1 GAGMTAIASPLLVAY
16 PAVHALNFARLSPY
30 VDRTIN
36 HLRHVVD
43 AFEYSLIGGG
53 FGSRVGDGP
62 GRERAAQ
69 SLMSGASKGFPKL
82 KDASLR
88 AINWGIK
95 TEWGKERGT
104 RNYRSVIR
112 GVAPHVLA
120 VLPGKFSLCFS
131 LAERVAAHLGIR
143 VAGVPPSFP
152 GHVARATV
160 D

>member
-1 GAGMTAIASPLLVAY
+1 
-16 PAVHALNFARLSPY
+16 
-30 VDRTIN
+30 
-36 HLRHVVD
+36 
-43 AFEYSLIGGG
+43 
-53 FGSRVGDGP
+53 
-62 GRERAAQ
+62 
-69 SLMSGASKGFPKL
+69 
-82 KDASLR
+82 
-88 AINWGIK
+88 INWGIK

-160 D
+160 DEYVRSTRHEATVLAHVREGQTALAGLGRPA